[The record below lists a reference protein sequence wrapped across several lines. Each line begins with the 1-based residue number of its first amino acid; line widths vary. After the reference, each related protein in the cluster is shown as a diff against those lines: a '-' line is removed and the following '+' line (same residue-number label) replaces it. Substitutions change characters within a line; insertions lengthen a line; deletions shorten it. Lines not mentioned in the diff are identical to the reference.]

1 MQVTLKDIKPMNTN
15 VIGAISTAQINMD
28 GFAFQ
33 ALSGKNL
40 YKNMIRAIVREIS
53 CNALD
58 AHVMAG
64 TQDRPFDVHIPTAL
78 EPYFSVRDYGIGLDD
93 DGVRNVYL
101 TYFGSTKRD
110 DNTQIGA
117 WGLGS
122 KSPLGYTDNFTVT
135 AVKDGIERIYSVFKN
150 ENGIPS
156 ISIICE
162 NPTDKHNGLEVQ
174 MAVVDDADIN
184 EFKKEALCVFQY
196 FAIKPNFNIE
206 MNFPEDDYIVKG
218 LGGNINVCNGFFIN
232 SVVVHGN
239 IAYTLDG
246 SMLKLAWDG
255 YERKLIDYGIE
266 LHMPHGTVEYAM
278 SREELSYTPDT
289 IANIVSA
296 ITLAMKDLPAKLAET
311 VKGLEP
317 FEAYIKVES
326 YNHKSF
332 ISKETLSVLKKS
344 GVSPF
349 HDLPIEHFNVD
360 RDSRLLGVKFMKRN
374 HGRRGS
380 KKFQHEAMEWLYPTN
395 VIEWKFIVNEEKNE
409 SAFEK
414 KLKHNIDIMN
424 AKLMVIPAGQVEAY
438 SKLVFDKIG
447 YEIETVSS
455 TEFAAPPKK
464 VTSKSGATRKDVV
477 YRSLDK
483 VDNNRRQWGAPSY
496 TYRFDKVGTI
506 HEPVRVTKYYVPL
519 KGVAHLTIDA
529 SNIYKLCE
537 ALNVDTYDVFGV
549 SEINI
554 KKLSNEWVDLFSAL
568 KENAKP
574 LVNQYEKYGIRYSVC
589 GKIMTHI
596 DTIGQFDDV
605 AILIKAESDKAMNGV
620 EVAALRKAI
629 YNLGIN
635 PEILAGIDTFE
646 NDVCNAMNAIYKKYP
661 LLDASRDN
669 GDCKFY
675 GHMVEYIKM
684 VNQL

>member
-174 MAVVDDADIN
+174 MAVVDDADIK
-184 EFKKEALCVFQY
+184 EFKFEALCVFQY
-196 FAIKPNFNIE
+196 FAIKPNFNVE
-206 MNFPEDDYIVKG
+206 MNFAEDNFIIKG
-218 LGGNINVCNGFFIN
+218 LGGNINVCGGNS

-246 SMLKLAWDG
+246 SMLKLGWDS
-255 YERKLIDYGIE
+255 YERKLINYGIE

-296 ITLAMKDLPAKLAET
+296 ITSAMKDLPAKLAET

-317 FEAYIKVES
+317 FAAYINVES
-326 YNHKSF
+326 YKHKSF
-332 ISKETLSVLKKS
+332 ISPETLSVLKKS

-349 HDLPIEHFNVD
+349 HELPIEHFNVE

-395 VIEWKFIVNEEKNE
+395 VVEWRFIVNEEKNE

-414 KLKHNIDIMN
+414 KLKHNIDSMN

-447 YEIETVSS
+447 YEVKTVSS

-464 VTSKSGATRKDVV
+464 VTSKSGATTRKDVV
-477 YRSLDK
+477 YRSLGK
-483 VDNNRRQWGAPSY
+483 VDVNRRAWGSPSY
-496 TYRFDKVGTI
+496 VYRFDKVGTI
-506 HEPVRVTKYYVPL
+506 HEPVRDVKYYVPL
-519 KGVAHLTIDA
+519 KGMECPTIEAYYVWHLCND
-529 SNIYKLCE
+529 
-537 ALNVDTYDVFGV
+537 LNVDTYNVFGV
-549 SEINI
+549 SEANI
-554 KKLSNEWVDLFSAL
+554 KKLSNDWVDLLSVL
-568 KENAKP
+568 KDNVKP
-574 LVNQYEKYGIRYSVC
+574 LVAQYENYGIRYSVC
-589 GKIMTHI
+589 SKIMTHI

-605 AILIKAESDKAMNGV
+605 TILRKAESDKAMNGC
-620 EVAALRKAI
+620 EVATLRQAI
-629 YNLGIN
+629 RKLGVN
-635 PEILAGIDTFE
+635 PEILTSIEQFE
-646 NDVCNAMNAIYKKYP
+646 NDVCTAMNAINTKYP